1 MTIMSKIIIMRMGV
15 PVSTSI
21 KSTAAPVPMTTIM
34 RKAAAAAMTTIKRT
48 TAAVVTIIIMKKAA
62 PAGITMTGTPGASC

>member
-15 PVSTSI
+15 PVATSI

-34 RKAAAAAMTTIKRT
+34 RKAAP
-48 TAAVVTIIIMKKAA
+48 V
-62 PAGITMTGTPGASC
+62 GITMTGTPGASC